1 MSKQFIAILV
11 VIVGGLFAIVAFNN
25 NKNSTSSNNGG
36 SSSSAQPSSH
46 VTGKT
51 DSKVKLV
58 EYGDYQCPACGQYHP
73 IFKQLIEEYKDK
85 VAFQFANFP
94 LTQIHQNAYI
104 SARAAEAAGKQNKFW
119 EMHDLLYENQTAWSS
134 VSDPSETFVGY
145 AKQLNLNESQFRT
158 DMNSS
163 AVSDMINADRQVIQ
177 NMGATGTPTFVLNGK
192 KLDKSPTSL
201 DEFKKLLDQE
211 LAKIK

>member
-1 MSKQFIAILV
+1 
-11 VIVGGLFAIVAFNN
+11 
-25 NKNSTSSNNGG
+25 
-36 SSSSAQPSSH
+36 
-46 VTGKT
+46 
-51 DSKVKLV
+51 
-58 EYGDYQCPACGQYHP
+58 
-73 IFKQLIEEYKDK
+73 
-85 VAFQFANFP
+85 
-94 LTQIHQNAYI
+94 
-104 SARAAEAAGKQNKFW
+104 
-119 EMHDLLYENQTAWSS
+119 MHDLLYENQTAWSS

>member
-73 IFKQLIEEYKDK
+73 IF
-85 VAFQFANFP
+85 N
-94 LTQIHQNAYI
+94 
-104 SARAAEAAGKQNKFW
+104 
-119 EMHDLLYENQTAWSS
+119 
-134 VSDPSETFVGY
+134 
-145 AKQLNLNESQFRT
+145 
-158 DMNSS
+158 NS
-163 AVSDMINADRQVIQ
+163 
-177 NMGATGTPTFVLNGK
+177 
-192 KLDKSPTSL
+192 
-201 DEFKKLLDQE
+201 
-211 LAKIK
+211 